1 MCVLNEVDNNNKQ
14 SIVKWKSQ
22 GKSSI
27 YRMFI
32 VNGTITN
39 KSKQSSLQ
47 VKGSLQAC

>member
-1 MCVLNEVDNNNKQ
+1 MCVLNEVDNNKQ
-14 SIVKWKSQ
+14 SIVKWKMSE
-22 GKSSI
+22 KIKHLSH
-27 YRMFI
+27 FI